1 MPPIRY
7 YLIVYDRRLGQ
18 LAEDP
23 PREFTDQEVALS
35 AYDESEQA
43 FRADRNI
50 EVVLVGADSLDT
62 VRQTH
67 SNYFG
72 GDLNSLLAGVS

>member
-1 MPPIRY
+1 MAPIRQF
-7 YLIVYDRRLGQ
+7 LILYDRRRGELVV
-18 LAEDP
+18 DP
-23 PREFTDQEVALS
+23 PQVFDNEDDALE
-35 AYDESEQA
+35 AYR
-43 FRADRNI
+43 RAEEDGRSDPNV

-72 GDLNSLLAGVS
+72 DDLEKLLAGV